1 MSNINNNFNILKDN
15 INILNNKENNFN
27 NFSDIKI
34 SINSPISNNNNNNNL
49 NFNFNSNFLSLN
61 YKINKNN
68 EKNNENL
75 NKSIS
80 FSNENNKTN
89 EKKNKLPLKSSI
101 SLNIPKISI
110 MKLEDDLTKTNE
122 NKNNLYGINIIKE
135 EKNKKENFQE
145 KKQQNEYFLSLNNLY
160 ANFNNNSNKDF
171 SLTSKE
177 SFNSLEEWI
186 QMANDV
192 INGDYISGIVGN
204 KNDLYLQAEVSEEE
218 AEKFAKEKKMKF
230 KLVSAKNDP
239 QSFEDFLIEL
249 IKNIKFPEHH
259 TKTVLSNKTENK
271 KVKCC

>member
-1 MSNINNNFNILKDN
+1 MSTNSDDDIEIKAVLVGNSGVGKTNLINVCTGKTFNEKSKPTNCCSLLQKSLEINNLK
-15 INILNNKENNFN
+15 
-27 NFSDIKI
+27 
-34 SINSPISNNNNNNNL
+34 
-49 NFNFNSNFLSLN
+49 
-61 YKINKNN
+61 YKINLWDTMGQEAYKG
-68 EKNNENL
+68 
-75 NKSIS
+75 IS
-80 FSNENNKTN
+80 
-89 EKKNKLPLKSSI
+89 KLFFRDAQI
-101 SLNIPKISI
+101 VIFVYDI
-110 MKLEDDLTKTNE
+110 
-122 NKNNLYGINIIKE
+122 
-135 EKNKKENFQE
+135 
-145 KKQQNEYFLSLNNLY
+145 
-160 ANFNNNSNKDF
+160 A
-171 SLTSKE
+171 SKE
-177 SFNSLEEWI
+177 SFESLDEWI

>member
-1 MSNINNNFNILKDN
+1 MRNENIFEIKAILVGSSGVGKTNLINVSVGKEFNEELKPTICCSLLQKNIIINNSKYC
-15 INILNNKENNFN
+15 INLWDTMGQEAYKGISKLFFREAQIVIFVY
-27 NFSDIKI
+27 DI
-34 SINSPISNNNNNNNL
+34 
-49 NFNFNSNFLSLN
+49 
-61 YKINKNN
+61 
-68 EKNNENL
+68 
-75 NKSIS
+75 
-80 FSNENNKTN
+80 
-89 EKKNKLPLKSSI
+89 
-101 SLNIPKISI
+101 
-110 MKLEDDLTKTNE
+110 
-122 NKNNLYGINIIKE
+122 
-135 EKNKKENFQE
+135 
-145 KKQQNEYFLSLNNLY
+145 
-160 ANFNNNSNKDF
+160 
-171 SLTSKE
+171 TSKE